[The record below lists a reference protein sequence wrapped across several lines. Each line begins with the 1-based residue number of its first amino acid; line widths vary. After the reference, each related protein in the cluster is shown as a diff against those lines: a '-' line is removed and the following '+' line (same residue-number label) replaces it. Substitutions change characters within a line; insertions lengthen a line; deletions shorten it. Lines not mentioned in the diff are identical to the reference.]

1 MAPSPRVRCDGCSF
15 EWFGRI
21 TAHGLRVVGTC
32 PRCGGVLDF
41 LSEEIEEEFAPAP
54 DFTGHQ
60 LGDSV
65 SPALV
70 LGLPRWSTT
79 R

>member
-1 MAPSPRVRCDGCSF
+1 MAPSPRVRCDGCAF

-41 LSEEIEEEFAPAP
+41 LCEEIEEEMMPGP

-60 LGDSV
+60 VGEQI
-65 SPALV
+65 SPAQV
-70 LGLPRWSTT
+70 LGLPTRWST